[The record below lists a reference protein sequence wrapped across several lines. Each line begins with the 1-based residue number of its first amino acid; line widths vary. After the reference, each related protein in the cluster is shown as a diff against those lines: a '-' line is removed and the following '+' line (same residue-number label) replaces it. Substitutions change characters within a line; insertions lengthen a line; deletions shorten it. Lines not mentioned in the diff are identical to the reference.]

1 MNSNFSKLVR
11 NDISAS
17 ANVPPSSAVDS
28 SKLSVDSTVRD
39 TDPDMTPINLD
50 VDLDLDLDL
59 DREVPSG
66 VRQSWDEARPAPLY
80 MVREDFSDAP
90 VFMASIEPP
99 PISGEVLTPE
109 SLEKLSECLRGEISA
124 VQTYE
129 LALHNL
135 EVTEI
140 AGALR
145 QLRDSHDRRVALI
158 RDRIRAWGAVPKD
171 TSGVW
176 GAFARLIQRGAD
188 LFGDRAAISALEEGE
203 DHGLKLY
210 TEDLDDVDLDTR
222 EFIRHELLPDQRR
235 THDLCRSLYRFVK
248 AA

>member
-1 MNSNFSKLVR
+1 MNSNFSKVVR
-11 NDISAS
+11 TSISAN
-17 ANVPPSSAVDS
+17 ANVPPNATMDS
-28 SKLSVDSTVRD
+28 DQTQAESVLRD
-39 TDPDMTPINLD
+39 TDPDLPVI
-50 VDLDLDLDL
+50 DLDLDLDF
-59 DREVPSG
+59 DRDVKSG
-66 VRQSWDEARPAPLY
+66 VRQSWDEIRPSPLY
-80 MVREDFSDAP
+80 GVRDDFGDAP
-90 VFMASIEPP
+90 VFTASLEPP
-99 PISGEVLTPE
+99 SLSNDVLTPE

-124 VQTYE
+124 VQTYD

-158 RDRIRAWGAVPKD
+158 RDRLRAWGAVPRD
-171 TSGVW
+171 SSGTW
-176 GAFARLIQRGAD
+176 GTFARLIQRGAD
-188 LFGDRAAISALEEGE
+188 LFGDKAAISALEEGE

-235 THDLCRSLYRFVK
+235 THDLCRSLHRFVK